1 MKNNAR
7 LIVVIISLLVLI
19 LGAGYFYQRNRLNSA
34 VSDLEIYFDNV
45 DVKSFRLLPSPEAN
59 LTLIYVAN
67 NTKDIA
73 FTITL
78 DNGELYYGK
87 NFLTPLTISET
98 QIKADGLSTFQ
109 VDITITGSILD
120 TIDPEEKSEYILQGE
135 LVASSQFLGVVP
147 VTTTKPVS
155 ELAPSQN

>member
-1 MKNNAR
+1 MKDKVR
-7 LIVVIISLLVLI
+7 FIVVIVSVLVVI
-19 LGAGYFYQRNRLNSA
+19 LGAGYFYQRNRLNVA
-34 VSDLEIYFDNV
+34 ASDLEIYFDDV
-45 DVKSFRLLPSPEAN
+45 EVKSVTLLPSPEAN

-78 DNGELYYGK
+78 EDGELYYGN

-98 QIKADGLSTFQ
+98 QIKAGGLSTFQ

-120 TIDPEEKSEYILQGE
+120 TIEPEEKSEYTLQGE
-135 LVASSQFLGVVP
+135 LVASSQFLGLVP

-155 ELAPSQN
+155 EFAPS